1 MNSNTNA
8 NETMIPTS
16 EQLQT
21 WMNGTNTSIYIHWIP
36 EEMTK
41 EIAEKYFYI
50 LGQVSRVEFVP
61 HKNGNGRMMFV
72 HFDVWNNLPE
82 SFHIRKSIV
91 DAAPEGYPLPIQ
103 FQTIQG
109 TVKTYKMMC
118 KINMRP
124 IQEVDYN
131 THQLSDMFERLNKR
145 VTEEIAQ
152 MRKEMDALRL
162 ENAELRMLIQG
173 QSSSSSPHLSS
184 LATGSVSNDSGCFK

>member
-1 MNSNTNA
+1 MNSNTA
-8 NETMIPTS
+8 NTETMNPTV
-16 EQLQT
+16 EQLES
-21 WMNGTNTSIYIHWIP
+21 WMNGTNTSIYVHWIP

-82 SFHIRKSIV
+82 SLQIRKNIV
-91 DAAPEGYPLPIQ
+91 HAAPEGCPLPIQ
-103 FQTIQG
+103 FQTIHG
-109 TVKTYKMMC
+109 IVRTYRMMC

-124 IQEVDYN
+124 VQEVDYN

-145 VTEEIAQ
+145 VTEEMAQ
-152 MRKEMDALRL
+152 MRKEMEQLRL
-162 ENAELRMLIQG
+162 ENIELREQLQTIHTTTTSTQT
-173 QSSSSSPHLSS
+173 
-184 LATGSVSNDSGCFK
+184 TGNCFK

>member
-1 MNSNTNA
+1 MNSNMNSTA
-8 NETMIPTS
+8 TETMNPTV
-16 EQLQT
+16 EQLQN
-21 WMNGTNTSIYIHWIP
+21 WMNGTNTSIYVHWIP

-82 SFHIRKSIV
+82 SFHIRKCIV

-109 TVKTYKMMC
+109 MVKTYKMMC

-152 MRKEMDALRL
+152 IRKEMEVLRL
-162 ENAELRMLIQG
+162 ENAELRKQIQFQPLSP
-173 QSSSSSPHLSS
+173 QSVSN
-184 LATGSVSNDSGCFK
+184 GSVSNDSGCFK